1 MSEPQPPDLPKD
13 PFHPT
18 CGFKFPKRAFGK
30 QNRQA
35 KSEWFQK
42 HKWLHYQPGSDS
54 VFCHVC
60 VKAYK
65 EKKLNWSKSKTER
78 NFITV
83 GFSNW
88 KKALE
93 VFQKHEIS
101 HTHRE
106 STLKVVTVKND
117 VAEMLSVQH
126 AKEKAQNRKCFLKL
140 LSNVKF
146 LGKQALAFRGHDDSR
161 SNFIQLIKLRGED
174 VPDMLTWLDKKTN
187 KYTSGTMQNEML
199 KVMAKNI
206 LRTILEPL
214 RNAQFYSL
222 MVDETSDLSNL
233 EQVVFCFR

>member
-1 MSEPQPPDLPKD
+1 MSDSEPPDLPKV
-13 PFHPT
+13 PFHPSV
-18 CGFKFPKRAFGK
+18 GFRFPKRAFGK

-42 HKWLHYQPGSDS
+42 FKWLHYQPESDS

-60 VKAYK
+60 VKAHK
-65 EKKLNWSKSKTER
+65 EKKLKSSKLKQS
-78 NFITV
+78 FITE
-83 GFSNW
+83 GFTNW

-93 VFQKHEIS
+93 LFKGHEIS
-101 HTHRE
+101 DCHKE
-106 STLKVVTVKND
+106 STLKVVTVNHD
-117 VAEMLSVQH
+117 VGELLSQQH

-174 VPDMLTWLDKKTN
+174 VPDMLNWLDKKTN

-206 LRTILEPL
+206 LRKILEPL
-214 RNAQFYSL
+214 RNAKFYSL